1 MRQGIAILKILVT
14 FALEPEF
21 APWRR
26 LRMFEEK
33 KSPGGAIEFVSEIS
47 GAKICVVL
55 TGMGRENAAKT
66 VYSFMLGEL
75 ECPDFCISAGLAGSL
90 RPEYKPGQ
98 VLAAHSVYAET
109 VPADFP
115 GHEVRSDSSLL
126 ALAEKRG
133 AAIVP
138 RFCTT
143 DHVVAKVK
151 EKTSLSS
158 LAAAVDMESWEVLR
172 ESGGWGVSA
181 VAIRAVSDAAN
192 ESVPFDFTSLL
203 DERGNPIASKLAMA
217 VARAPHKLPALIRL
231 GFRSRRAASALAAF
245 LDSFVGELAEQRP
258 RRARRAEAVRA

>member
-1 MRQGIAILKILVT
+1 MRQGTAILKILVT

-26 LRMFEEK
+26 FRAFEEMK
-33 KSPGGAIEFVSEIS
+33 TPGGAIVFVSDIS
-47 GAKICVVL
+47 GATICVAL
-55 TGMGRENAAKT
+55 TGMGRESAART

-98 VLAAHSVYAET
+98 VLVAHSVYAET
-109 VPADFP
+109 VPADYP

-133 AAIVP
+133 ATIVP
-138 RFCTT
+138 RFCTA
-143 DHVVAKVK
+143 DHVVATVK

-172 ESGGWGVSA
+172 ESGGWGVKA

-192 ESVPFDFTSLL
+192 ESVPFDFSSLL
-203 DERGNPIASKLAMA
+203 DARGNAIGSRLAWA

-245 LDSFVGELAEQRP
+245 LDSFVSELAEQRP